1 MMIMIMIIII
11 IIIITTG
18 LLWVTPLDV
27 LVDVYLLFL
36 SQISKGCIFYD
47 MEIASGTWIVVLLRV
62 ALEVTAEWVKSDR
75 LKNKPTYK
83 T

>member
-1 MMIMIMIIII
+1 MIIII

>member
-1 MMIMIMIIII
+1 
-11 IIIITTG
+11 
-18 LLWVTPLDV
+18 
-27 LVDVYLLFL
+27 
-36 SQISKGCIFYD
+36 

-83 T
+83 TYLGLGELCDVIRIYISLQVVEHFSQQRPLNWQTIGVLVE